1 MLTELDAPEAF
12 AQLAAE
18 GKSTG
23 EIAQALKI
31 SYQVAA
37 YQLRKRS
44 IVPVQMPR
52 GRKPQ
57 EPSAEVL
64 AKRAAKAAKK
74 QAQQERREKM
84 ATMYRQ
90 GLTLEAI
97 GRQYGVTRQAVEQN
111 LKSIGISRNDGGQS
125 FTANHV
131 RERKE
136 REQHARYMR
145 KYGMP
150 LVVVQQLRKDR
161 VTHAFSQQRQ
171 SAKHRGIAWE
181 LDFAT
186 WFAIWQASGKLHLRG
201 KGKGKYLMSRLKDD
215 GPYAIGNVHIQL
227 ATENSREAVAKW
239 AGKEKANKGVFL
251 LYPGREQSWL
261 AKVGKQSLGFFF
273 TEREAVE
280 ARNAYIT
287 ANGMRLKSNG
297 SAFKAPADK
306 APA

>member
-1 MLTELDAPEAF
+1 MLAELQNPKAF

-23 EIAQALKI
+23 EIAQALRI

-44 IVPVQMPR
+44 IVPIQSQR

-57 EPSAEVL
+57 EPSAEAI
-64 AKRAAKAAKK
+64 AKRFAIAAKK
-74 QAQQERREKM
+74 EAAQAKREKM

-97 GRQYGVTRQAVEQN
+97 GRQYGITRQAVEKN
-111 LKSIGISRNDGGQS
+111 LKAIGITRNDGGRS

-131 RERKE
+131 RELRE
-136 REQHARYMR
+136 RELHARYME

-150 LVVVQQLRKDR
+150 FAVVQQLRKDR
-161 VTHAFSQQRQ
+161 VTHAFNQQRT
-171 SAKHRGIAWE
+171 SAKNRGIAWE
-181 LDFAT
+181 LDFST

-215 GPYAIGNVHIQL
+215 GPYVIGNVHIQL

-239 AGKEKANKGVFL
+239 VGKEKANKGVFL
-251 LYPGREQSWL
+251 LYPGRELSWL
-261 AKVGKQSLGFFF
+261 AKVGKQSLGFFA
-273 TEREAVE
+273 TENEAAE
-280 ARNAYIT
+280 ARNAYIA

-297 SAFKAPADK
+297 SAFKAASSPTA
-306 APA
+306 